1 MSHLARRI
9 AVLAVPAALAMI
21 LTACGKA
28 PGASGAAGTLSG
40 KTLNIGA
47 IPDQNP
53 QELQRRYGA
62 LAAYLAKTLHVKVR
76 YVPVTD
82 YTAAVTAFRHGDL
95 DLAFFG
101 GLTGVQARQQ
111 VQGPRP
117 IAQPDL
123 AATRRSVF
131 IANTTSGLKPVSDVA
146 GLRELAGHT
155 FTFGSQSSTSGRLMP
170 QYYLA
175 KVGVKLSDF
184 AGQPGFS
191 GSHDIT
197 LKLVEAGTYQAGAL
211 NIAVWKERL
220 GQGVV
225 DTRRVRVLFETPP
238 YHDYFWL
245 IRPHVG
251 PPFGASFTQRV
262 RAALLSIS
270 GRNGQQRQILSLFQ
284 CRGFVPTDAGNY
296 REIAAVARSL
306 GLLS

>member
-28 PGASGAAGTLSG
+28 PGASGATGASRG
-40 KTLNIGA
+40 KMRNIGA
-47 IPDQNP
+47 TPAQNP
-53 QELQRRYGA
+53 QKLRRRSGA

-101 GLTGVQARQQ
+101 GLTGVQAMQQ
-111 VQGPRP
+111 VQGARP
-117 IAQPDL
+117 IAQRDL
-123 AATRRSVF
+123 DATMRSVF

-175 KVGVKLSDF
+175 KVGVKFSDF
-184 AGQPGFS
+184 AVQPGFS

-197 LKLVEAGTYQAGAL
+197 LKLVEAGTLQAGAPQ
-211 NIAVWKERL
+211 NAV
-220 GQGVV
+220 GDG
-225 DTRRVRVLFETPP
+225 
-238 YHDYFWL
+238 
-245 IRPHVG
+245 G
-251 PPFGASFTQRV
+251 PGDGAGDHKKR
-262 RAALLSIS
+262 
-270 GRNGQQRQILSLFQ
+270 
-284 CRGFVPTDAGNY
+284 
-296 REIAAVARSL
+296 
-306 GLLS
+306 